1 MIDIQNHL
9 RQLKPLNARLLA
21 LPLLFSL
28 TLHSNTVLSD
38 DTPPTQQTSQPE
50 ISTSES
56 DSTVQTNEVGEGT
69 PARTVITLPDPA
81 KQLPLDDLRKF
92 TEVFDRIKKTYVE
105 DVDDS
110 TLLNNAIKGM
120 LSGLDPHS
128 AYLEPTAFED
138 LQESTSGQFG
148 GLGIEVG
155 QESGFVKVIAPIDD
169 TPAQKAGVEAG
180 DLIIKLDDTPV
191 KDMSLDEAVK
201 LMRGEPGSPIVLTIA
216 RESES
221 GPIEI
226 TIVRDIIKVTSVKTR
241 LLEPGYGYLRITQF
255 QAQTGEDFSKGL
267 AKLKKENKEEL
278 NGLILDLR
286 NNPGGVLQAAVAV
299 SDSLLDDGLIVYTEG
314 RIKSSQLRF
323 SATPG
328 DELNGKPV
336 IVLINGGSASASE
349 IVAGALQDQG
359 RAIIMGTDSFG
370 KGSVQT
376 VMQLNEEYGLKLT
389 TARYY
394 TPNGRSIQALGIVPD
409 IEVKRA
415 KLTEVKSQDFFKE
428 ADLAGHLS
436 NGKSEESGKDD
447 QPDNAKTNKEN
458 SPSAI
463 LERDFQLRE
472 AMNLLKGLTIL
483 NKRTTENQP

>member
-1 MIDIQNHL
+1 MIDIQNYL
-9 RQLKPLNARLLA
+9 CQLKPTSAGLVA

-28 TLHSNTVLSD
+28 TLHSNTALSEE
-38 DTPPTQQTSQPE
+38 TPVSENTQQLEVTS
-50 ISTSES
+50 SES
-56 DSTVQTNEVGEGT
+56 APDSNNKMSEDAPQ
-69 PARTVITLPDPA
+69 RTVITLPDPA

-128 AYLEPTAFED
+128 AYLEPSAFED
-138 LQESTSGQFG
+138 LQESTTGQFG

-169 TPAQKAGVEAG
+169 TPAQKAGIEAG

-226 TIVRDIIKVTSVKTR
+226 TIIRDIIKVTSVKTR

-267 AKLKKENKEEL
+267 AKLQNENKGDL

-349 IVAGALQDQG
+349 IVSGALQDQG

-415 KLTEVKSQDFFKE
+415 KLTEVKSQEFFKE

-436 NGKSEESGKDD
+436 NGKV
-447 QPDNAKTNKEN
+447 EN
-458 SPSAI
+458 SDKDKKSGNTDAEQENNPSEI

-472 AMNLLKGLTIL
+472 AVNLLKGLTIL
-483 NKRTTENQP
+483 ANRTTEN

>member
-1 MIDIQNHL
+1 MIDIQNYL
-9 RQLKPLNARLLA
+9 RQLKPLSASVLA
-21 LPLLFSL
+21 VPLLFSL
-28 TLHSNTVLSD
+28 TLHSNVVLSD
-38 DTPPTQQTSQPE
+38 DTTPAQDSAQPE
-50 ISTSES
+50 ALSLEGNEPATDSELS
-56 DSTVQTNEVGEGT
+56 EG
-69 PARTVITLPDPA
+69 ASKRAVITLPDPA

-105 DVDDS
+105 EVDDT

-128 AYLEPTAFED
+128 AYLEPNAFED

-201 LMRGEPGSPIVLTIA
+201 LMRGEPGTPIVLTIA
-216 RESES
+216 REREN

-226 TIVRDIIKVTSVKTR
+226 TIVRDVIKVTSVKTR

-267 AKLKKENKEEL
+267 AKLKEENKGEL

-299 SDSLLDDGLIVYTEG
+299 SDSLLDEGLIVYTEG

-336 IVLINGGSASASE
+336 VVLINGGSASASE
-349 IVAGALQDQG
+349 IVSGALQDQG

-436 NGKSEESGKDD
+436 NGKAEKSDKENKPG
-447 QPDNAKTNKEN
+447 NAKTNDEN

-472 AMNLLKGLTIL
+472 AINLLKGLTIL
-483 NKRTTENQP
+483 SKRSAES